1 MLSSRLIRMLL
12 ESYVLSVNV
21 IFAFPFA
28 FFAYLTYDNEPMLNL
43 LFAEEQSSNNENQ
56 QRTFKVGDES
66 ALQNKIHF

>member
-1 MLSSRLIRMLL
+1 M
-12 ESYVLSVNV
+12 V
-21 IFAFPFA
+21 IFA
-28 FFAYLTYDNEPMLNL
+28 FFAYLSYDNEPMLNL

>member
-1 MLSSRLIRMLL
+1 MRL

-21 IFAFPFA
+21 IFAF
-28 FFAYLTYDNEPMLNL
+28 FAYLSYDEPMLNL